1 MEHIHRRQQLQK
13 HCIPVSLC
21 TSTAPTSVGGLIG
34 CSCAFLNGILKP
46 ATRMH
51 ATPASKFGGGERLHG
66 SFAFVLPT
74 EVPRASKRPG
84 RGTIP
89 TTPINKRQMMR
100 TFVEAI
106 YRYEIHLP
114 YIYHN
119 VLASVTAFWRLE
131 NVHWVFC
138 SLWGVVVYVDVISGV
153 VCGVRVSCAAE
164 KRQMM

>member
-89 TTPINKRQMMR
+89 TTPIDKRQMMR

-114 YIYHN
+114 YIRSIPQHFGFGN
-119 VLASVTAFWRLE
+119 NILAFGK
-131 NVHWVFC
+131 C
-138 SLWGVVVYVDVISGV
+138 SLGVLFSVGGSSL
-153 VCGVRVSCAAE
+153 C
-164 KRQMM
+164 